1 VNDLNGAMMKLL
13 KEITPRPECVELFTE
28 YLQDA
33 YKERVV
39 GLQGKKVKAEEEIQR
54 LLDMRRILVEKNLIG
69 IYSDEIFKEQN
80 ISIEDKIA
88 KAQTL
93 KSDATLEK
101 YDINKLTSFMKGYLK
116 DLEET
121 YKDSTITQAKALI
134 GSIFTNGL
142 AWDYSGT
149 LNHHI
154 SPIYQYIKTC
164 DNPSVSFGVGSG
176 SVLEPGLLVT
186 ASPND
191 PYALCK
197 LAIYEIIASCNYVQ
211 ISKKFSI

>member
-1 VNDLNGAMMKLL
+1 MMKLL

-28 YLQDA
+28 YLQEA

-54 LLDMRRILVEKNLIG
+54 LLDMRHILVEKNLVG

-80 ISIEDKIA
+80 ASLEERIS

-101 YDINKLTSFMKGYLK
+101 YDINKLTDFIKGYLK
-116 DLEET
+116 DLGKT
-121 YKDSTITQAKALI
+121 YKHSSITQAKALI
-134 GSIFTNGL
+134 GSIFPTGL

-149 LNHHI
+149 LNHQI
-154 SPIYQYIKTC
+154 SPIYQYIRDFDT
-164 DNPSVSFGVGSG
+164 PSVTFGVADG
-176 SVLEPGLLVT
+176 T
-186 ASPND
+186 
-191 PYALCK
+191 
-197 LAIYEIIASCNYVQ
+197 
-211 ISKKFSI
+211 